1 MSRASSNFGRA
12 ERWIVLIAALV
23 LALALSAF
31 AGRGGGF
38 SLPAHFF
45 ELRMHRGLV
54 ACLAGAGLS
63 LAGVIM
69 QGLFRNP
76 LASPSVLGT
85 TSGAAFGGE
94 LALVVLYVG
103 LGNRVPSGWSGEL
116 LLPLGCVLGA
126 VASLAIVLAL
136 SPLRASA
143 LSLLLTGFLF
153 SALFASLSALLKS
166 LVQETWQLTRMLSLL
181 SLGSVSGAGPKQLA
195 LAGVLVLGAS
205 VPACLYWRELDLL
218 MSGEEEAASLG
229 VDVARVRFWCV
240 VWAALL
246 TAGAVA
252 VGASVPFVGLIVPH
266 ALRRVFG
273 EGHRALMPA
282 ALLGGGV
289 FLLACDVLCRLLPL
303 PNEVP
308 LSVVTALIGVPLFVR
323 MLARLER
330 EVPA

>member
-1 MSRASSNFGRA
+1 MSRESTRLAVRFA
-12 ERWIVLIAALV
+12 VLIALLIVSAG
-23 LALALSAF
+23 LSLY
-31 AGRGGGF
+31 AGRGGAL
-38 SLPAHFF
+38 SPMLL
-45 ELRMHRGLV
+45 ELRSHRSAV
-54 ACLAGAGLS
+54 AFLAGAALA
-63 LAGVIM
+63 LAGVVV

-85 TSGAAFGGE
+85 TSGAALGGE
-94 LALVVLYVG
+94 LALVGLYVV

-116 LLPLGCVLGA
+116 LMPLGCVAGA
-126 VASLAIVLAL
+126 VGSLALVLAL
-136 SPLRASA
+136 APLRSSV

-181 SLGSVSGAGPKQLA
+181 SLGSVSGAGPKQLG

-205 VPACLYWRELDLL
+205 LPAWASFRELDML

-229 VDVARVRFWCV
+229 VDVPRLRVWCV

-273 EGHRALMPA
+273 EGHGALMPA
-282 ALLGGGV
+282 AFSGGGL
-289 FLLACDVLCRLLPL
+289 FLLWCDVLCRLSPF

-308 LSVVTALIGVPLFVR
+308 LSVITALIGVPLFVR

-330 EVPA
+330 EVTP